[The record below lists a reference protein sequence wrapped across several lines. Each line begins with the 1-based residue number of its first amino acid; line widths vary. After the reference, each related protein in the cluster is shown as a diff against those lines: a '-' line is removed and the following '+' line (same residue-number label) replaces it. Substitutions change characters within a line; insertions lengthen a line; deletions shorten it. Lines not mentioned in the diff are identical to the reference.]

1 MMISESQRSLLR
13 TLVESDGAFRLEK
26 LQEEEAY
33 LIVTLKLTRP
43 DGEVLLPPILDG
55 FDIEAFSLK
64 GGTVRLSAPVMEAS
78 EALRIYAATADP
90 DWRASF
96 EQILSAD
103 TGCQAKVVA
112 SNQFEVAFDLD
123 MPRLADSVKV
133 PEYVI
138 VDEVDLQGGTLLC
151 HSEAAMALSLA
162 TEPAFSAGMPFAMPV
177 SSPGKGKKKLLN

>member
-1 MMISESQRSLLR
+1 MISESQRSLLR

-64 GGTVRLSAPVMEAS
+64 GGT
-78 EALRIYAATADP
+78 
-90 DWRASF
+90 
-96 EQILSAD
+96 
-103 TGCQAKVVA
+103 
-112 SNQFEVAFDLD
+112 
-123 MPRLADSVKV
+123 
-133 PEYVI
+133 
-138 VDEVDLQGGTLLC
+138 LLC

-162 TEPAFSAGMPFAMPV
+162 AEPAFSAGMPFAMPV

>member
-78 EALRIYAATADP
+78 GVPAEAKWVYDGL
-90 DWRASF
+90 
-96 EQILSAD
+96 
-103 TGCQAKVVA
+103 
-112 SNQFEVAFDLD
+112 
-123 MPRLADSVKV
+123 
-133 PEYVI
+133 
-138 VDEVDLQGGTLLC
+138 DEVLAKHGYRHEGDIFR
-151 HSEAAMALSLA
+151 SEKPNR
-162 TEPAFSAGMPFAMPV
+162 EHRKKRAG
-177 SSPGKGKKKLLN
+177 KT